1 MTYPAM
7 SDQTVIPES
16 GGRNPSNLGSA
27 MALVIV
33 RNTGTHDSR
42 VLREART
49 LSSLGYTPE
58 VLAVVS
64 DDEPRTEATIEGIPF
79 TRLSP
84 GSPFSWLRSRLR
96 RSREVESSQPSGGD
110 SLQSDATAPGG
121 GRSRR
126 SVLVRMHRWL
136 RTLDYYRRAI
146 AVVRA
151 ERPVLIHCND
161 YNTMW
166 VGVAARLM
174 GGTAVVYDAHELWP
188 DRNLRPEPRWWLLAC
203 EWLFVRLAN
212 RTITASP
219 GYADVISRRYHVA
232 RPQVIRNIPE
242 LPEQPQLSGDPAE
255 DGDSGFVYVGAL
267 TRNRGIEV
275 SIRAIARAPGAR
287 LRLLGP
293 VGAAYSAELE
303 RLAEQEGVSDRVEV
317 AAAVPPGGVIEA
329 LRGATAGLA
338 LIQPACLSYE
348 LSLPNKLFEYLLAG
362 VPVLASDL
370 PVLGGFVTEHR
381 VGLVADP
388 DDPDDVAAKLVELMR
403 PDRNRELRA
412 AVVETA
418 KELRWDRESQLLGAT
433 YTEALAAVRGG

>member
-1 MTYPAM
+1 M
-7 SDQTVIPES
+7 
-16 GGRNPSNLGSA
+16 RNA
-27 MALVIV
+27 
-33 RNTGTHDSR
+33 GTHDSR
-42 VLREART
+42 VLREAKT
-49 LSSLGYTPE
+49 LASLGYSPE

-64 DDEPRTEATIEGIPF
+64 EDESRTEATIEGIRV
-79 TRLSP
+79 TRLTP

-96 RSREVESSQPSGGD
+96 RSRADQGGP
-110 SLQSDATAPGG
+110 PGG
-121 GRSRR
+121 GEPPEPTAASPDAGAPRQSI
-126 SVLVRMHRWL
+126 LVRIHRWL

-188 DRNLRPEPRWWLLAC
+188 DRNLRPEPRWWLLVC
-203 EWLFVRLAN
+203 EWLFVRVAD

-219 GYADVISRRYHVA
+219 GYADVISRRYRVN

-242 LPEQPQLSGDPAE
+242 LSEQRPASGDPRE
-255 DGDSGFVYVGAL
+255 NGDAGFVYVGAL

-275 SIRAIARAPGAR
+275 SIRAIALAPGAR

-293 VGAAYSAELE
+293 VSAAYRAELE
-303 RLAEQEGVSDRVEV
+303 RLAGDQGVSDRVEV
-317 AAAVPPGGVIEA
+317 AAPVPPGGVIEA

-362 VPVLASDL
+362 LPVLASDL
-370 PVLGGFVTEHR
+370 PVLGAFVSEHR
-381 VGLVADP
+381 VGLVAQP
-388 DDPDDVAAKLVELMR
+388 DDPADVAAKLVELMR

-412 AVVETA
+412 AVAETA
-418 KELRWDRESQLLGAT
+418 EELRWDRESELLGAT
-433 YTEALAAVRGG
+433 YSEALAAIRGG

>member
-1 MTYPAM
+1 
-7 SDQTVIPES
+7 
-16 GGRNPSNLGSA
+16 LGFSKA
-27 MALVIV
+27 VVIV
-33 RNTGTHDSR
+33 RNAGTHDSR
-42 VLREART
+42 VLREAKT
-49 LSSLGYTPE
+49 LVSLGYAPE

-64 DDEPRTEATIEGIPF
+64 EATIEGIRVR
-79 TRLSP
+79 RLSP

-96 RSREVESSQPSGGD
+96 RSREDGGAQPSGGEPPEPT
-110 SLQSDATAPGG
+110 AAAPGG
-121 GRSRR
+121 GGSRQ
-126 SVLVRMHRWL
+126 SVLVRIHRWL

-203 EWLFVRLAN
+203 EWLFVRLAD

-219 GYADVISRRYHVA
+219 GYADVISRRYRVQ

-242 LPEQPQLSGDPAE
+242 LSEPRQLAGDPPESA
-255 DGDSGFVYVGAL
+255 DAGFVYVGAL

-275 SIRAIARAPGAR
+275 SIRALALAPDAR

-293 VGAAYSAELE
+293 VGPAYRAELE
-303 RLAEQEGVSDRVEV
+303 RLADEEGVSDRVEV
-317 AAAVPPGGVIEA
+317 AAPVRPGGVLEA
-329 LRGATAGLA
+329 LRGATAGVA

-362 VPVLASDL
+362 LPVLASDL
-370 PVLGGFVTEHR
+370 PVLGAFVTEHR
-381 VGLVADP
+381 VGLVARP
-388 DDPDDVAAKLVELMR
+388 DDPADVAAKLVELMR

-412 AVVETA
+412 AVAETA
-418 KELRWDRESQLLGAT
+418 EELRWDRESELLGAT
-433 YTEALAAVRGG
+433 YTEALAAVRGA

>member
-16 GGRNPSNLGSA
+16 GGRNPPNLGSA
-27 MALVIV
+27 TALIIV
-33 RNTGTHDSR
+33 RNPGTHDSR
-42 VLREART
+42 VLREANT
-49 LSSLGYTPE
+49 LLSLGYAPE

-64 DDEPRTEATIEGIPF
+64 EDEPHKEATIEGIRI

-84 GSPFSWLRSRLR
+84 GSPFSWLRSRMR
-96 RSREVESSQPSGGD
+96 QSRDNESSRPSGGE
-110 SLQSDATAPGG
+110 SLQPIATASGG
-121 GRSRR
+121 GGPGQ
-126 SVLVRMHRWL
+126 SVLVRIHRWL

-146 AVVRA
+146 AVVRS
-151 ERPVLIHCND
+151 ERPALVHCND

-219 GYADVISRRYHVA
+219 GYADVISRRYHVKP
-232 RPQVIRNIPE
+232 PQVIRNIPE
-242 LPEQPQLSGDPAE
+242 LSEQPPPSGDSAE
-255 DGDSGFVYVGAL
+255 DDDTGFVYVGAL

-293 VGAAYSAELE
+293 VGAAYRAELE
-303 RLAEQEGVSDRVEV
+303 RLAEEEGVSDRVEL
-317 AAAVPPGGVIEA
+317 APPVPPGAVIES

-370 PVLGGFVTEHR
+370 PVLGGFVTEHG
-381 VGLVADP
+381 VGLVAEP
-388 DDPDDVAAKLVELMR
+388 DDPDEVAAKLVELMK
-403 PDRNRELRA
+403 PDRNRELRGAVAVA
-412 AVVETA
+412 AE
-418 KELRWDRESQLLGAT
+418 ELRWDRESQLLGTT
-433 YTEALAAVRGG
+433 YTEALAAAHGR